1 MRTTCSS
8 FRKSKS
14 SERREREQ
22 ANLVATG
29 GLRDQQE
36 PTNASRLLFD
46 VVPSSGRW
54 VVRVES
60 INWPGPRCVSMTG
73 RPHSAQ
79 VVGPFKLA
87 LAPLCFASRK
97 AKFRVQSF
105 GSTLFFLTLCSP
117 TLLTF
122 LLFCFLLLTDA
133 NRSKSDVHFMRLV
146 ADAASPSAKINSHQ
160 PADLQGAEE
169 NLLAASS
176 EDLTASSSSSSS
188 SLSSSSLSSMARF
201 LTTNGTVV
209 IAQRGST
216 ASLPCEVISLGDGVV
231 SAILQLAPAANL

>member
-1 MRTTCSS
+1 MRIDDREASLRTSCRPFQTCVGASLL
-8 FRKSKS
+8 RL
-14 SERREREQ
+14 SE
-22 ANLVATG
+22 G
-29 GLRDQQE
+29 K
-36 PTNASRLLFD
+36 
-46 VVPSSGRW
+46 
-54 VVRVES
+54 
-60 INWPGPRCVSMTG
+60 VSC
-73 RPHSAQ
+73 P
-79 VVGPFKLA
+79 
-87 LAPLCFASRK
+87 
-97 AKFRVQSF
+97 KFRLDVI
-105 GSTLFFLTLCSP
+105 
-117 TLLTF
+117 LLDS
-122 LLFCFLLLTDA
+122 LLADAPHIPFIFFLLLTDA